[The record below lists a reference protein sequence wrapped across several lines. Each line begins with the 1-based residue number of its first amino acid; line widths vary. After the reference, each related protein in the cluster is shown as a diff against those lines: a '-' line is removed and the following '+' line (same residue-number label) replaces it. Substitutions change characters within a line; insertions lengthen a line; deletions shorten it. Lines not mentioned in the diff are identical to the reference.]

1 MVVRRGSTVLNL
13 RNAFSLELSSRV
25 CLAILAVKI
34 DNSLHRANTNQYY
47 CTHLKWILALQ
58 PMTSLFKMAAGGKF
72 KVKEW
77 FKLANNYQFLISNT
91 NKGTFKEL
99 DKMLVVCTSYEHVK
113 LYYTP
118 VYSLF
123 INKNRFGENEDKK
136 TTPSSAQRFCS

>member
-1 MVVRRGSTVLNL
+1 M
-13 RNAFSLELSSRV
+13 A
-25 CLAILAVKI
+25 
-34 DNSLHRANTNQYY
+34 
-47 CTHLKWILALQ
+47 
-58 PMTSLFKMAAGGKF
+58 SLFKMAAGGKF

-118 VYSLF
+118 VCSLF
-123 INKNRFGENEDKK
+123 INKNRFGENEDKE